1 MCYLFKWFFF
11 YFIFMGLTNSAPE
24 SKDRRGMYIVRGNFL
39 GGFGD
44 FQKMERKMSQGSQ
57 GI

>member
-1 MCYLFKWFFF
+1 
-11 YFIFMGLTNSAPE
+11 MGLTNSAPE

-44 FQKMERKMSQGSQ
+44 FQKMERKNESRESRDLGNKKK
-57 GI
+57 I